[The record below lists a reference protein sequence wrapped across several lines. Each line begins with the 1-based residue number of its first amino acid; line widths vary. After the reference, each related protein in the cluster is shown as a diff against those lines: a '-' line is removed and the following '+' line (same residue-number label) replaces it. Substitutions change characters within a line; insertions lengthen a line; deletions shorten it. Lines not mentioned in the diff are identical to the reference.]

1 MDVKNYTPEQVNQ
14 IKSYISEKSLLIAD
28 SIKWV
33 DGNLK
38 HEDRSKTL
46 LSLKRAQN
54 KLNKIA
60 SNIEAKPVIA
70 VFGASQ
76 VGKSYLI
83 KNLLSQKGESF
94 KIINNQDSYDFLK
107 DINPAGTGKESTGVV
122 TRFSVDQDIKFVDFP
137 IRIKLLSAKD
147 ILTII
152 LDSYFLDLK
161 KITSATINN
170 RRAIESHIKKYE
182 LAKDSVKQNY
192 LSEQDV
198 LEVKEYF
205 GNHLSKHTLLFEGLT
220 ETRYFERIASI
231 IEYFDY
237 KEWTS
242 IFEILWNNNEDL
254 SGLFSDLLS
263 KLNSI
268 HFTSQGYIKFND
280 VLRAGGEILDV
291 KRLLEFYTN
300 IEFTTLKLDS
310 GSEIQ
315 INISYLSALLSE
327 LIFSIPKDLID
338 TKPFLKN
345 SDLLDFPGARSRL
358 GIEEDSVKSNLSDML
373 LRGKV
378 SYLFNKYSD
387 DYSINNLLFCTNDK
401 LLEVSELSYLLY
413 NWISTNI
420 GSNIDDRSHSL
431 GKSEIYPLFV
441 IFTFFNNQLRYDI
454 TNDEGYLINENK
466 LNDKWDTRFVRF
478 FENEVVTKSRDWHMQ
493 WSHQSQDFTNFYLL
507 RDYKYSTDTYDGYE
521 TENIETEI
529 REERVPFIN
538 AMKKTFLNFPFVQKH
553 FRKPEESWHEA
564 TDLNK
569 DGSELIITNLEKVST
584 NYTKINHYVNLLNN
598 TVEELQRN
606 LSTYIKT
613 DDITEHK
620 NKNMSAMSQFQLQ
633 FNMALARDLGVFNE
647 LIHQISLQPIEVF
660 NLLNENLYV
669 DTSKIEE
676 GSTSASSILVTTYP
690 DLATASSYNE
700 ALEILRSNMMLPSTK
715 EVEELLLSSGIAKD
729 EIFVAKNSSTKAEYF
744 TDLVID
750 FWKNRLLDA
759 KRFNS
764 FTDFGISRNSLEFL
778 LQHLIVVVQKREIR
792 KKLIKILNDVISEID
807 SARTNEVFLAETF
820 SIIIND
826 IAYNFDINYLTEE
839 ERLEMKN
846 LNVDNRSTFF
856 ERQNPTDNKTVAS
869 LFDNTNLDVNTIAL
883 EKYNRWIEFMRLSLV
898 VNSGF
903 VNYDEASNNQLKS
916 IVENY
921 KLLTLN

>member
-33 DGNLK
+33 NGNLK

-161 KITSATINN
+161 KISSATINN

-192 LSEQDV
+192 LSEEDV

-254 SGLFSDLLS
+254 SVLFSDLLN

-291 KRLLEFYTN
+291 KRLKELN
-300 IEFTTLKLDS
+300 DNVDSTTLKLEE

-327 LIFSIPKDLID
+327 LIFSIPKDLTD
-338 TKPFLKN
+338 NKPFLKN

-358 GIEEDSVKSNLSDML
+358 GIEEDGIKSNLSDML

-387 DYSINNLLFCTNDK
+387 DYSINNLLFCSNDK
-401 LLEVSELSYLLY
+401 QLEVSELSYLLF

-478 FENEVVTKSRDWHMQ
+478 FENEVVTKSRDWHTQ

-538 AMKKTFLNFPFVQKH
+538 AMKKTFLSFPFVQKH

-569 DGSELIITNLEKVST
+569 DGSELIIKNLEKVST

-598 TVEELQRN
+598 TVEELQRD

-613 DDITEHK
+613 DDITEQK

-676 GSTSASSILVTTYP
+676 GSTAVILQEEVTFITT
-690 DLATASSYNE
+690 LQ
-700 ALEILRSNMMLPSTK
+700 
-715 EVEELLLSSGIAKD
+715 EVIRIG
-729 EIFVAKNSSTKAEYF
+729 FYQVF
-744 TDLVID
+744 
-750 FWKNRLLDA
+750 
-759 KRFNS
+759 
-764 FTDFGISRNSLEFL
+764 RN
-778 LQHLIVVVQKREIR
+778 
-792 KKLIKILNDVISEID
+792 
-807 SARTNEVFLAETF
+807 
-820 SIIIND
+820 
-826 IAYNFDINYLTEE
+826 
-839 ERLEMKN
+839 
-846 LNVDNRSTFF
+846 
-856 ERQNPTDNKTVAS
+856 
-869 LFDNTNLDVNTIAL
+869 
-883 EKYNRWIEFMRLSLV
+883 
-898 VNSGF
+898 
-903 VNYDEASNNQLKS
+903 
-916 IVENY
+916 
-921 KLLTLN
+921 

>member
-33 DGNLK
+33 NGNLK

-161 KITSATINN
+161 KISSATINN

-192 LSEQDV
+192 LSEEDV

-254 SGLFSDLLS
+254 SVLFSDLLN

-291 KRLLEFYTN
+291 KRLKELN
-300 IEFTTLKLDS
+300 DNVDSTTLKLEE

-327 LIFSIPKDLID
+327 LIFSIPKDLTD
-338 TKPFLKN
+338 NKPFLKN

-358 GIEEDSVKSNLSDML
+358 GIEEDGIKSNLSDML

-387 DYSINNLLFCTNDK
+387 DYSINNLLFCSNDK
-401 LLEVSELSYLLY
+401 QLEVSELSYLLF

-454 TNDEGYLINENK
+454 TNDLQKNRNALNGYLQTYGDKDHIFSSEVEARLK
-466 LNDKWDTRFVRF
+466 ELNANFPTTLEQYNLVLKDLERLDYEQELEQSYRNIVSNFQKKYYDATLQLIKDFPSSTKFDTDLLYFKC
-478 FENEVVTKSRDWHMQ
+478 KSLYELISSKKSSNTLTFDDIEIARNA
-493 WSHQSQDFTNFYLL
+493 FNFYLSKNNNKSSNEYQDASIIAERL
-507 RDYKYSTDTYDGYE
+507 RLNYPLNQKEWNKRKEDEKKLADKKLKEDVKQAQKANRYARPLENFIAFGYE
-521 TENIETEI
+521 GGTIAKYGVRFE
-529 REERVPFIN
+529 VGGGSFVGF
-538 AMKKTFLNFPFVQKH
+538 FLNVRTSLIKD
-553 FRKPEESWHEA
+553 EEILQ
-564 TDLNK
+564 TN
-569 DGSELIITNLEKVST
+569 SEI
-584 NYTKINHYVNLLNN
+584 
-598 TVEELQRN
+598 
-606 LSTYIKT
+606 
-613 DDITEHK
+613 K
-620 NKNMSAMSQFQLQ
+620 NKNEAVVGANFKLLKWA
-633 FNMALARDLGVFNE
+633 F
-647 LIHQISLQPIEVF
+647 F
-660 NLLNENLYV
+660 NLGGGYGFY
-669 DTSKIEE
+669 K
-676 GSTSASSILVTTYP
+676 YP
-690 DLATASSYNE
+690 QRNDYTNTFT
-700 ALEILRSNMMLPSTK
+700 IQKK
-715 EVEELLLSSGIAKD
+715 EYYA
-729 EIFVAKNSSTKAEYF
+729 
-744 TDLVID
+744 
-750 FWKNRLLDA
+750 
-759 KRFNS
+759 
-764 FTDFGISRNSLEFL
+764 
-778 LQHLIVVVQKREIR
+778 
-792 KKLIKILNDVISEID
+792 
-807 SARTNEVFLAETF
+807 
-820 SIIIND
+820 
-826 IAYNFDINYLTEE
+826 AYT
-839 ERLEMKN
+839 
-846 LNVDNRSTFF
+846 
-856 ERQNPTDNKTVAS
+856 
-869 LFDNTNLDVNTIAL
+869 
-883 EKYNRWIEFMRLSLV
+883 
-898 VNSGF
+898 G
-903 VNYDEASNNQLKS
+903 
-916 IVENY
+916 
-921 KLLTLN
+921 LTLRLGNIVNLVGGASFIDIDKDFYAPEYTFGLTINLK